1 MCLSLKVR
9 VCRVSTVR
17 PGVATPRYQTRR
29 ENAAQSAATQN
40 GRVILKE
47 AAIRTMSTGRKDG
60 RVS

>member
-29 ENAAQSAATQN
+29 EN